1 MNRPRTA
8 WILTLI
14 LLAAAAFADDG
25 RLGTDVR
32 PTYQVIELKI
42 DPSTASYSGATRI
55 SLKVEK
61 EVPAIRLHSEGI
73 EISKIR
79 LEGAEGVINAK
90 HASEKDILTI
100 TPAKPLAPGTYGLR
114 IEFTNQFNTQAVGLY
129 RMESGG
135 LGYAYTQFQAIDA
148 RKAFPC
154 FDEPGV
160 KIPYQLRVTAREA
173 DAVVSNTPV
182 RYESKSAGW
191 KTLEFQTTKPL
202 PTYLLAVAVG
212 PMDSIEIPDLSIP
225 GRVYTPRGQAA
236 LATYTAKMVAPILK
250 AQEEYFATPY
260 PYEKLDFIA
269 IPEYWAGAMEHPG
282 AVTYR
287 DSVLLL
293 DPSRVSAGQ
302 RRNAAR
308 IISHELAHMWFGNLV
323 TMAWWDDLWLNE
335 SFADWFGDKIVV
347 QLHPEMKHDLAELR
361 DLNGVMSSDALVT
374 AEPIRKPV
382 ATGADLLGNVGLA
395 YDKGKAVIGMFER
408 WIGPVAFRAGVNR
421 YLRENAWGNARADA
435 FWSALSEEAG
445 ADVAGAMSTFLDQP
459 GIPLV
464 EITHDGNA
472 ITLRQMRFA
481 SYGSKVSAQT
491 WRIPVGLRVTSG
503 GSIVDRTVLLTGSE
517 TTIEIEGVAAIDRI
531 VPDADGSGYYRWSLG
546 DEALLALASAPA
558 GTLTERE
565 RVKLIGN
572 LGALL
577 EGGIVGGDTYLEILA
592 VLAKDEEPFVV
603 SAVVSEI
610 GAVREAFVT
619 DDLVDD
625 YARYVK
631 ATLSPAL
638 DRFGLEPRP
647 GEDATVADFRPRLI
661 AWMGDVAGDEAVVA
675 WAKARA
681 AAYMNDP
688 ASLDPAIARVC
699 LEILAKN
706 GDRALFDRMKKE
718 FLEAKSPAVR
728 ANYLGALGGF
738 DDPEIRDAALA
749 FALEGTIRPNEL
761 FAIPGGIG
769 DSSAGAEIV
778 FTWMTTNYDAIAAKL
793 PPLFLPYLTAVGGGC
808 EIDRLTRTKEFF
820 SRPGRSVDGTETR
833 LKRVEASVLA
843 CVDLRQREGEKV
855 RAFLEGM

>member
-1 MNRPRTA
+1 MNRTHTA
-8 WILTLI
+8 FTLVLI
-14 LLAAAAFADDG
+14 LLAVASYAGDN

-42 DPSTASYSGATRI
+42 DPSTTSYSGATRI
-55 SLKVEK
+55 SLRIERD
-61 EVPAIRLHSEGI
+61 VPAIRLHSEGI
-73 EISKIR
+73 EIARVR
-79 LEGAEGVINAK
+79 LEGAEGVIKAK
-90 HASEKDILTI
+90 HATEKDVLAI
-100 TPAKPLAPGTYGLR
+100 TPAKPLAPGSYGLR
-114 IEFTNQFNTQAVGLY
+114 IEFTNEFNTQAVGLY

-135 LGYAYTQFQAIDA
+135 IGYAYTQFQAIDA

-154 FDEPGV
+154 FDEPGF
-160 KIPYQLRVTAREA
+160 KIPYQFRVTARES
-173 DAVVSNTPV
+173 DAVVSNTPL
-182 RYESKSAGW
+182 RYESKAAGW

-212 PMDSIEIPDLSIP
+212 PMDSIEIPGLPVP
-225 GRVYTPRGQAA
+225 GRVYTPRGQAG
-236 LATYTAKMVAPILK
+236 LATYAARMVAPILK
-250 AQEEYFATPY
+250 AQEAYFATPY

-282 AVTYR
+282 AITYK

-293 DPSRVSAGQ
+293 DPDRVSAGQ

-323 TMAWWDDLWLNE
+323 TMEWWDDLWLNE

-347 QLHPEMKHDLAELR
+347 QLHPEMKHDLSELR

-408 WIGPVAFRAGVNR
+408 WIGPAAFRAGVNR
-421 YLRENAWGNARADA
+421 YLRENAWRNARAEA
-435 FWSALSEEAG
+435 FWKALSEEAG
-445 ADVAGAMSTFLDQP
+445 ADVAGAMATFLDQP

-464 EITHDGNA
+464 GITRDGNA
-472 ITLRQMRFA
+472 ITLRQRRFA
-481 SYGSKVSAQT
+481 SYGSKVNDET
-491 WRIPVGLRVTSG
+491 WRIPVGLRIASG
-503 GSIVDRTVLLTGSE
+503 GSVIDRTVLLTGSE
-517 TTIEIEGVAAIDRI
+517 TTIEIDGAASIDRI
-531 VPDADGSGYYRWSLG
+531 VPDADGAGYYRWSLG
-546 DEALLALASAPA
+546 DEALLALARG
-558 GTLTERE
+558 GTLTDRE
-565 RVKLIGN
+565 RVKFIGN

-592 VLAKDEEPFVV
+592 VLARDEEPLVV

-619 DDLVDD
+619 DDLEDD
-625 YARYVK
+625 FARWVR
-631 ATLSPAL
+631 ATLAPAL
-638 DRFGLEPRP
+638 DRFGLDARP
-647 GEDATVADFRPRLI
+647 EEDETVSGFRPRLVG
-661 AWMGDVAGDEAVVA
+661 WMGDVAGDETVVA

-681 AAYMNDP
+681 AQYMADP
-688 ASLDPAIARVC
+688 SSLDPAIAGAC
-699 LEILAKN
+699 LGILAKD
-706 GDRALFDRMKKE
+706 GDRGLFDRMRKE

-728 ANYLGALGGF
+728 ANYLAALGAF

-749 FALEGTIRPNEL
+749 FALEGPIRPNEL
-761 FAIPGGIG
+761 FAIPGGVA
-769 DSSAGAEIV
+769 DSSAGAEII
-778 FTWMTTNYDAIAAKL
+778 FTWMTSNYDAIAAKL
-793 PPLFLPYLTAVGGGC
+793 PPLFLPYLTGIGGGC

-820 SRPGRSVDGTETR
+820 EQPGRSVEGTETQ
-833 LKRVEASVLA
+833 LKRVEAAVLA

-855 RAFLEGM
+855 RALLEGM